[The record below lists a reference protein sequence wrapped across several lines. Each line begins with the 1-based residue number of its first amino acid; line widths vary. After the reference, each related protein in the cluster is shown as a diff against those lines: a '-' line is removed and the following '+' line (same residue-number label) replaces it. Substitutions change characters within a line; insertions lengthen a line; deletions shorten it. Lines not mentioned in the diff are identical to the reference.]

1 MLTGRYVHTIAMC
14 GNASDRKLFSNSYN
28 YIHLLNLFQCF
39 GSQFPSVNV
48 HAEEL
53 INSYKWNGVPAIAT

>member
-14 GNASDRKLFSNSYN
+14 GNTPIAGDRKHFSNSYN
-28 YIHLLNLFQCF
+28 YNIHPLNLFQIF

-48 HAEEL
+48 HVEEL
-53 INSYKWNGVPAIAT
+53 INS